1 MKIFNLNN
9 RENFGQFVSIVGICA
24 NILLSGVKIAV
35 GLWSGAVSIVGD
47 ALNNLSDAGTSAI
60 LLAGFRFAAK
70 PADSEHPFGH
80 GRAEYLAGLIVALAM
95 ILVGSELIHTSIL
108 QLINPDDLRMDS
120 ITLLI
125 LAISVVIKLLLGL
138 FYRKAAKKIDSATLE
153 TAALDSFTDCLATG
167 GVIVSVFV
175 YLHFGVNID
184 GYAGIFVA
192 IFILRGGF
200 SSFREILDPL
210 LGDRANPELIDEIK
224 NFVTNTPEILNVH
237 NLIVHNYGVKHLF
250 VSMRVEIPATLSL
263 LHAHKIIERLEH
275 QLMLNFGI
283 VATLHVD
290 PVVIGDKF
298 YDENRLLAQKIL
310 SGLNEQLSIHNFRV
324 EPYKSGRKLI
334 FDVFIPQNFPLG
346 DRELKK
352 EFQRRLIEL
361 YPNYRAEIHLY
372 HQFY

>member
-125 LAISVVIKLLLGL
+125 LAISVVIKLFLGL

-167 GVIVSVFV
+167 GVIVSVGV

-184 GYAGIFVA
+184 GYAGIFV
-192 IFILRGGF
+192 GG
-200 SSFREILDPL
+200 E
-210 LGDRANPELIDEIK
+210 E
-224 NFVTNTPEILNVH
+224 
-237 NLIVHNYGVKHLF
+237 
-250 VSMRVEIPATLSL
+250 
-263 LHAHKIIERLEH
+263 
-275 QLMLNFGI
+275 
-283 VATLHVD
+283 
-290 PVVIGDKF
+290 
-298 YDENRLLAQKIL
+298 
-310 SGLNEQLSIHNFRV
+310 
-324 EPYKSGRKLI
+324 
-334 FDVFIPQNFPLG
+334 
-346 DRELKK
+346 
-352 EFQRRLIEL
+352 
-361 YPNYRAEIHLY
+361 
-372 HQFY
+372 

>member
-200 SSFREILDPL
+200 SSFREILNPL

-310 SGLNEQLSIHNFRV
+310 SELHEQLSIHNFRV